1 MQGSFIKQLSEVNQQ
16 DVKLVGGKAASLG
29 EMLSAGIPVP
39 GGFVITTDAFRTGL
53 SQELENEIL
62 QAFDAL
68 KAERVAVRS
77 SAVAEDSISASWAGQ
92 LETYLNTTK
101 GELLNAVTKCWES
114 IKSGH
119 AAAYAAEH
127 GVDESQQAVAVV
139 VQAMV
144 DSETSGVLFTAN
156 PVTENRDEVII
167 EAVYGLGEL
176 LVQGMVTPETLRI
189 DKSTGKVSHRLPSKQ
204 RTKLI
209 HKNGKNQEAPVAS
222 SAKPIISDRN
232 IKDLVTLADKIE
244 RHYKVPQDIEWA
256 IRGDQLFIVQS
267 RPITTLGEAQAAQ
280 PTITFSKTFTR
291 EESLIFC
298 ELLGGELDKW
308 LSDITPTPP
317 PAQLVRISRGLAETW
332 LCEEATQLLV
342 NDVYKNNTEDPNYLN
357 DTVKRYKDLIA
368 QLHKHE
374 KRGYARNLDELK
386 QYFELFRQA
395 VVPLH
400 VIFFTPLRPDT
411 PKPLRDLA
419 LKIRGE
425 DALFDNGDLYIRDS
439 LVKLYPKCNG
449 VETFIGLDDLEKPDI
464 AKLKVREDDFIWFD
478 GQYLSSSLGEFRN
491 AHPNYSFK
499 VDEIDRDQNTIEGSV
514 AYRGIVEGKVQLIL
528 RKKEVADFEAGNI
541 LVAPMTTPH
550 YLPAMRKAIAF
561 VTDEGGVTCHA
572 AIVAREMKTPCI
584 IGTDIATEFLAN
596 GDLVRVDADKGIVT
610 KL

>member
-267 RPITTLGEAQAAQ
+267 RPITTLGEAQAAS
-280 PTITFSKTFTR
+280 PR
-291 EESLIFC
+291 SLFQKH
-298 ELLGGELDKW
+298 LL
-308 LSDITPTPP
+308 
-317 PAQLVRISRGLAETW
+317 ARSR
-332 LCEEATQLLV
+332 
-342 NDVYKNNTEDPNYLN
+342 
-357 DTVKRYKDLIA
+357 
-368 QLHKHE
+368 
-374 KRGYARNLDELK
+374 
-386 QYFELFRQA
+386 
-395 VVPLH
+395 
-400 VIFFTPLRPDT
+400 
-411 PKPLRDLA
+411 
-419 LKIRGE
+419 
-425 DALFDNGDLYIRDS
+425 
-439 LVKLYPKCNG
+439 
-449 VETFIGLDDLEKPDI
+449 
-464 AKLKVREDDFIWFD
+464 
-478 GQYLSSSLGEFRN
+478 
-491 AHPNYSFK
+491 
-499 VDEIDRDQNTIEGSV
+499 
-514 AYRGIVEGKVQLIL
+514 
-528 RKKEVADFEAGNI
+528 
-541 LVAPMTTPH
+541 
-550 YLPAMRKAIAF
+550 
-561 VTDEGGVTCHA
+561 
-572 AIVAREMKTPCI
+572 
-584 IGTDIATEFLAN
+584 
-596 GDLVRVDADKGIVT
+596 
-610 KL
+610 